1 MSEPTVGQLVSRITN
16 DFTRLIRLE
25 LELFKVE
32 TKVEAKKAGKAA
44 GLLGGAGF
52 AGHLAILFASLALM
66 FLLDLWM
73 PLPCAALAVAVL
85 WGVVAAVLGKK
96 GKERLDTVDPV
107 PHQTIES
114 VQGLTNRP
122 VDRTYVNL

>member
-73 PLPCAALAVAVL
+73 PLPCAALTVAVL